1 MRGPGAGGGSG
12 LKRLTGSSSS
22 SSSKKYH
29 KLGADDDDDDNNNT
43 VKKGLTLRGF
53 CKILY
58 PFFLPRKGSD
68 DGSTN
73 RRRTASTYLMLLL
86 SKSANIISPLYLSKA
101 TNALVAKDYD
111 TAVEAIIIFSSLKF
125 ITIACKE
132 LQTILFIKIKQEA
145 SIQLAE
151 NTFAHVHSLSLN
163 WHLTSKTGNVLRA
176 IDRGTESSSQ
186 LVILIFL
193 YLGPALLEALV
204 VIIIFYTTMNQVV
217 LGSAICVSIVIYSF
231 LTVILTTYKKRN
243 REKTNKMDN
252 EYHDRAADSILNF
265 E

>member
-12 LKRLTGSSSS
+12 LKRLTGGSSS

-29 KLGADDDDDDNNNT
+29 KLGADDYDDAI

-58 PFFLPRKGSD
+58 PFFLPSKGSD
-68 DGSTN
+68 DSSTN
-73 RRRTASTYLMLLL
+73 RRRAVSTYLTLLL
-86 SKSANIISPLYLSKA
+86 SKSANIISPLYISKA
-101 TNALVAKDYD
+101 TNALVAKNYD
-111 TAVEAIIIFSSLKF
+111 TAVEAIVIFSCLKF
-125 ITIACKE
+125 ITVACKE

-151 NTFAHVHSLSLN
+151 KTFAHVHSLSLN

-176 IDRGTESSSQ
+176 IDRGTEATSQ

-217 LGSAICVSIVIYSF
+217 LGSAICVSIVVYSL
-231 LTVILTTYKKRN
+231 LTVVLTTYKKRN

>member
-1 MRGPGAGGGSG
+1 MRGGPGAGGGSG
-12 LKRLTGSSSS
+12 LKRLTGGS

-29 KLGADDDDDDNNNT
+29 KLGADDYDDDGI

-58 PFFLPRKGSD
+58 PFFLPSKGSD
-68 DGSTN
+68 DSSTN
-73 RRRTASTYLMLLL
+73 RRRAVSTYLTLLL
-86 SKSANIISPLYLSKA
+86 SKSANIISPLYISKA
-101 TNALVAKDYD
+101 TNALVAKNYD
-111 TAVEAIIIFSSLKF
+111 AAVEAIVIFSCLKF
-125 ITIACKE
+125 ITVACKE

-145 SIQLAE
+145 SIELAE
-151 NTFAHVHSLSLN
+151 KTFAHVHGLSLN

-176 IDRGTESSSQ
+176 IDRGTEATSQ

-217 LGSAICVSIVIYSF
+217 LGSFICVSIVVYS
-231 LTVILTTYKKRN
+231 LITVVLTTYKKRN